1 MRLISTLLAAVSLSV
16 VSSAALSQNYPTR
29 PISIVVAYPAG
40 QGTDVA
46 TRYLAEQVARE
57 LGQPIVIDNRPGAG
71 GNIGT
76 ASAARAAND
85 GYTLTMGTNAT
96 HALNQYLFANTGYDP
111 VKDFDPVLLVGAFPM
126 VVAVNA
132 DSPLKSVSQ
141 LLEMVKTNSGKAD
154 IAMPSTTARLVVELL
169 KEESGVPLFGVPY
182 KGSANAATDVLG
194 GQLAVTVDTPT
205 GLRPHLTGNRMRAIG
220 VTSAQPSALVPGAV
234 PVAQQ
239 GVKGFEVIAWNALY
253 APKGT
258 PTAIIQK
265 LNDAFNKVLQRPET
279 RARLLEMGFEAK
291 GGTAKE
297 LADFASAERVKWEP
311 VIEKAGL
318 RVQ

>member
-1 MRLISTLLAAVSLSV
+1 MRLMSTLLTAVSLTV
-16 VSSAALSQNYPTR
+16 VSSAALSESYPMR
-29 PISIVVAYPAG
+29 PITIVVAYPAG
-40 QGTDVA
+40 QGTDIA
-46 TRYLAEQVARE
+46 TRYLSEQVARE

-76 ASAARAAND
+76 AYTARAASD

-96 HALNQYLFANTGYDP
+96 HVLNPYLFANTGYDP

-132 DSPLKSVSQ
+132 DSPLTSVSQ
-141 LLEMVKTNSGKAD
+141 LLEMVKSGSGKGD

-220 VTSAQPSALVPGAV
+220 VTSAKPSELVPGAV
-234 PVAQQ
+234 PVADQ

-258 PTAIIQK
+258 PGTITKK
-265 LNDAFNKVLQRPET
+265 LNDAFNKVLLRPET
-279 RARLLEMGFEAK
+279 RARLLEMGFEVK
-291 GGTAKE
+291 GGSE
-297 LADFASAERVKWEP
+297 NDLGDFASAERVKWEP
-311 VIEKAGL
+311 VIEKSGL